1 MSPACDY
8 ILKFTIM
15 QLSRITDPASETFR
29 RLMDLY
35 ELSFPPAERRD
46 RQSLARLLGNEG
58 RMHFCA
64 IIDDDGAMA
73 GLLVYWD
80 LHTFIYMEHL
90 AVFPDMRNRGIGRR
104 LLQHLPTLYSKPL
117 VLEAEPAD
125 DGMAGR
131 RIDFY
136 RRNGFDVVET
146 DYIQPAYKAGGDQL
160 PLWIM
165 AHGKMDSHQVQEAI
179 STIKTEIYHNN
190 R

>member
-1 MSPACDY
+1 
-8 ILKFTIM
+8 
-15 QLSRITDPASETFR
+15 
-29 RLMDLY
+29 
-35 ELSFPPAERRD
+35 
-46 RQSLARLLGNEG
+46 
-58 RMHFCA
+58 
-64 IIDDDGAMA
+64 
-73 GLLVYWD
+73 
-80 LHTFIYMEHL
+80 
-90 AVFPDMRNRGIGRR
+90 
-104 LLQHLPTLYSKPL
+104 
-117 VLEAEPAD
+117 
-125 DGMAGR
+125 MAGR